1 MTESLQRPFDVR
13 PCTINIPN
21 LGFTQE
27 SVSISLCYGT
37 SSFVQASS
45 ESAGGK
51 ETDDGAVK
59 KTRTPPI
66 SSSVTMYT
74 AAQHGPITG
83 HTGYVTS
90 ATLYC
95 KNHVKPE

>member
-21 LGFTQE
+21 LGFMV
-27 SVSISLCYGT
+27 SSSLYHGFSIS
-37 SSFVQASS
+37 VQSPS
-45 ESAGGK
+45 ESADK
-51 ETDDGAVK
+51 ETDDGVK
-59 KTRTPPI
+59 KTKTPPI

-83 HTGYVTS
+83 HTGFITS

-95 KNHVKPE
+95 KDHVIPE